1 MKNNNL
7 NSISFDSL
15 PTTVQKVFNE
25 VSIIRDQLN
34 ELKNSFEPKSPTEWL
49 TRKEVAKMLKCDP
62 STIHNWTTK
71 GKLKKYCIGDRT
83 YYKRSEV
90 ELALIAI

>member
-1 MKNNNL
+1 MKNNQSNT
-7 NSISFDSL
+7 ITFDSV
-15 PTTVQKVFNE
+15 PTTVAKVFYE
-25 VSIIRDQLN
+25 VSEIRNQLN
-34 ELKNSFEPKSPTEWL
+34 ELKNCFEPKTPTEWL
-49 TRKEVAKMLKCDP
+49 TRKEVAEMLKCDP

-90 ELALIAI
+90 ESALIAI